1 MWLYEALVTES
12 RWIAPCIGL
21 AAILAVRSFRR
32 AGRAGGE
39 GGSAALSVFAGTLIG
54 LLAAGHLF
62 AVLLKLAVGDLGGSL
77 PVLLTIGIVLALP
90 SWAVARHGWELARGD
105 RDVGRQAVIL
115 NLLLIGCLLVT
126 GPLNAPLAIPAGL
139 AALYAWTPRERIR
152 RVIMVATVLF
162 VTLLFA
168 GSVRFFM
175 SGQSFEDFSRVEA
188 R

>member
-12 RWIAPCIGL
+12 RWIAPSIGL
-21 AAILAVRSFRR
+21 AVILAVRAFRR
-32 AGRAGGE
+32 AVAEGVE
-39 GGSAALSVFAGTLIG
+39 GGAAALGVLAGTLIG
-54 LLAAGHLF
+54 LLAVGHLF
-62 AVLLKLAVGDLGGSL
+62 AVLLKLAMGDLGGSL
-77 PVLLTIGIVLALP
+77 PVLLAIGIVLALP
-90 SWAVARHGWELARGD
+90 SWAVARHGWELARGH
-105 RDVGRQAVIL
+105 REVGRKTVTL

-126 GPLNAPLAIPAGL
+126 GPLNAPLAIPAAL
-139 AALYAWTPRERIR
+139 AALHAWTKRERAR

-162 VTLLFA
+162 VMLLFA